1 MDTINRT
8 QELERLR
15 EESRTLEEKA
25 GLTEKMEDAM
35 SPSSN
40 PEWSSKEY
48 FEYAELHLY
57 ASTRSLY
64 FSVSDT
70 ELRKKLIA
78 TKRKVDACYQLL
90 LEEDVMAAKH
100 AVSVANTKTWHQSWL
115 KAGIY
120 GLVVSII
127 SCGILGVK
135 GSVLGVAFVIWFLTS
150 ERDEIKYELTQAV
163 ERLRYAQEVKAEESN
178 VPEVFSA
185 TEEQN
190 GAEDKFD
197 NESSDLP
204 RHYVTGKLR

>member
-15 EESRTLEEKA
+15 EESRALEEKA

-48 FEYAELHLY
+48 FEYVELHLY

-64 FSVSDT
+64 FSVSNT
-70 ELRKKLIA
+70 ELRKKLIT

-100 AVSVANTKTWHQSWL
+100 AVSVANTKTWYQSWL

-190 GAEDKFD
+190 GTEDKFD

-204 RHYVTGKLR
+204 RHYATGKLR